1 MTTIRRL
8 PQDNQNP
15 SGDEAAANPTKAV
28 VINVVDRTK
37 GEEAAIGSR
46 TRDYQARR
54 ET

>member
-8 PQDNQNP
+8 PHDNQNP
-15 SGDEAAANPTKAV
+15 ARDEAACNPTKAV

-37 GEEAAIGSR
+37 GEEAAIGSM